1 MEIFNLLFV
10 LFVYYLFYFM
20 EFYQKVLLIFSSC
33 LFVSL
38 LANHKTIEEKS
49 NNPEGNQF
57 FYFILNTFI
66 NIIVFLYNFT
76 FLTLNKIKNIYGFS
90 HIYSLLEKINVQY
103 LHGRDTIISYV
114 LQNSMNLLL
123 NPNIMSSNNFNP
135 NNSFTDTNQSQKKSN
150 KLETRAFNDKEEMN
164 NFLDDILNDKKND

>member
-20 EFYQKVLLIFSSC
+20 QFYQKVLLIFSSC
-33 LFVSL
+33 MFVSL

-57 FYFILNTFI
+57 FYFILNTLI
-66 NIIVFLYNFT
+66 NLIIFLYNFSFT
-76 FLTLNKIKNIYGFS
+76 VLNKIKNIYGFS
-90 HIYSLLEKINVQY
+90 HIYSLLEKINLHY
-103 LHGRDTIISYV
+103 LIGRDKIISYA

-123 NPNIMSSNNFNP
+123 NPNIMSENNL
-135 NNSFTDTNQSQKKSN
+135 NQPLNINQPKKIIN
-150 KLETRAFNDKEEMN
+150 KKETKAFNNKEEMD
-164 NFLDDILNDKKND
+164 NFLDNILNDKKND